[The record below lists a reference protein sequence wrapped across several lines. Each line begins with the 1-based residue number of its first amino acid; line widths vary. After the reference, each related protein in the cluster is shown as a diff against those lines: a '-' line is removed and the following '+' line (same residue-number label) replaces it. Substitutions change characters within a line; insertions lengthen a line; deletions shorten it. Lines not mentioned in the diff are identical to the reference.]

1 MAHSTH
7 SVLVAMV
14 MVSAGWLH
22 IKTGCLLIMGADF
35 AILTLMHNPC
45 FAIHSV
51 QNYAKIMRNLYQNDP
66 TDDQHKSEKNDTQ
79 NMPK

>member
-51 QNYAKIMRNLYQNDP
+51 QNYAKIINF
-66 TDDQHKSEKNDTQ
+66 DDDHDDDDVDDHHQDDDADDDH
-79 NMPK
+79 